1 MANFYVSPT
10 GAGDKSGKDIAN
22 AASIG
27 SMNTLIG
34 KAGPGGQVLMIA
46 DQGDYKPASIIGI
59 SKGGVDGAP
68 VTIRGI
74 DSRGEPME
82 ARITGTR
89 DTSWTAG
96 DAQGGEIFK
105 LGAGASHLVFE
116 DLQIDHAGTAF
127 RVTADIANLTIQRV
141 DAANVGRFFENLA
154 SGTSATATIAGL
166 TIRDV
171 DVAGFSRTAIRLQY
185 DTHDVTIADVTI
197 DMAGQTGDGMPA
209 GLHLDGTVHDVT
221 VRGVTVENVLST
233 TGTYLNGDGFA
244 SERGV
249 YDVTFIDT
257 VARGNSDGGYDLK
270 SENTTLL
277 RTLSEENGRNYRL
290 WGSATLT
297 DAVGR
302 NPVWRGGSSEQNQ
315 LWLDAAARVTVTGG
329 SFEDAGSRTK
339 VISSTGQL
347 VLKDVAIT
355 HSVLA
360 TAMTKAS
367 EAGLSGWDSV
377 TEMVVVD
384 GGQASAG
391 QTRFEPA
398 RDAAVAPVAPPPPV
412 ADTLVGTRGA
422 DVFRID
428 HEGDRVTEGANGG
441 EDRVE
446 VTLDSYTLG
455 ANLENLTRI
464 GSGAFT
470 GTGNALANAMT
481 GGAGDDRLS
490 GLDGND
496 VLDGGAGHDT
506 LLGGNGV
513 DVLNGGKGQDVLIG
527 GWQADTLAGGADNDV
542 LTGDVEWV
550 NGKGAND
557 ALDGG
562 DGDDRLMGD
571 AATLFGSGKGG
582 NDQLEGG
589 AGDDVLFGDAVTMKD
604 KATGGA
610 DVLSGGEGDDW
621 LYGDAQFWTA
631 GTKGGADRL
640 DGGAGDDHLIGGRG
654 DDRLTGGEGAD
665 WFVFAPGSGRD
676 VVTDF
681 SAADGDR
688 LDLGA
693 FYTGFDQLRWT
704 DTADGVRLTM
714 GGDSILLQGVHALS
728 AGDVF
733 FG

>member
-1 MANFYVSPT
+1 MSHARTGSVEVMANFYVSPT
-10 GAGDKSGKDIAN
+10 GAGDRSGKDIAN

-46 DQGDYKPASIIGI
+46 DQGAYKPAGIIGI
-59 SKGGVDGAP
+59 SKGGADGAP

-74 DSRGEPME
+74 DSKGAAME
-82 ARITGTR
+82 AHIVGTR

-96 DAQGGEIFK
+96 DAQGAEIFK

-154 SGTSATATIAGL
+154 SGSSATATIAGL

-171 DVAGFSRTAIRLQY
+171 DVTGFSRTAIRLQY
-185 DTHDVTIADVTI
+185 DTHDVDVAGVTI

-209 GLHLDGTVHDVT
+209 GIHLDGTVHGVT

-233 TGTYLNGDGFA
+233 TGGYLNGDGFA

-249 YDVTFIDT
+249 YDVAFIDT

-315 LWLDAAARVTVTGG
+315 LWLDSAAKVTVNGG

-355 HSVLA
+355 HSDLA
-360 TAMTKAS
+360 TVMTKAS

-377 TEMVVVD
+377 TERVVAD
-384 GGQASAG
+384 AGPASAG
-391 QTRFEPA
+391 RTTFEPA
-398 RDAAVAPVAPPPPV
+398 QGAVVAPPPPV
-412 ADTLVGTRGA
+412 ADALVGTLGG

-428 HEGDRVTEGANGG
+428 HDGDRITEGAGG
-441 EDRVE
+441 GHDRVE
-446 VTLDSYTLG
+446 VTLNAYTLG
-455 ANLENLTRI
+455 ANLEDMARI
-464 GSGAFT
+464 GGGAFV
-470 GTGNALANAMT
+470 GTGNALANVLI
-481 GGAGDDRLS
+481 GGGGDDRLS

-496 VLDGGAGHDT
+496 VLEGGEGRDT

-513 DVLNGGKGQDVLIG
+513 DVLNGGRGDDVLTG
-527 GWQADTLAGGADNDV
+527 GWQGDTLAGGAD
-542 LTGDVEWV
+542 
-550 NGKGAND
+550 
-557 ALDGG
+557 
-562 DGDDRLMGD
+562 
-571 AATLFGSGKGG
+571 
-582 NDQLEGG
+582 
-589 AGDDVLFGDAVTMKD
+589 DDVLIGDHSTNWLI
-604 KATGGA
+604 GGTVGG
-610 DVLSGGEGDDW
+610 DDSLFGEGGDD
-621 LYGDAQFWTA
+621 LLETGHD
-631 GTKGGADRL
+631 GAHQL
-640 DGGAGDDHLIGGRG
+640 MDGGAGIDTASFAALG
-654 DDRLTGGEGAD
+654 T
-665 WFVFAPGSGRD
+665 APGAVTVIRSGRWPAWSL
-676 VVTDF
+676 VENIPKPPPFHGVNPAVRVNVICIAATTTSRPAGS
-681 SAADGDR
+681 SAAQV
-688 LDLGA
+688 A
-693 FYTGFDQLRWT
+693 FGSRI
-704 DTADGVRLTM
+704 ARSAVRRRPP
-714 GGDSILLQGVHALS
+714 GSRC
-728 AGDVF
+728 
-733 FG
+733 

>member
-10 GAGDKSGKDIAN
+10 GAGDRSGKDIAN

-46 DQGDYKPASIIGI
+46 DQGAYKPAGIIGI
-59 SKGGVDGAP
+59 SKGGADGAP

-74 DSRGEPME
+74 DSKGAAME
-82 ARITGTR
+82 AHIVGTR

-96 DAQGGEIFK
+96 DAQGAEIFK

-154 SGTSATATIAGL
+154 SGSSATATIAGL

-171 DVAGFSRTAIRLQY
+171 DVTGFSRTAIRLQY
-185 DTHDVTIADVTI
+185 DTHDVDVAGVTI

-209 GLHLDGTVHDVT
+209 GIHLDGTVHGVT

-233 TGTYLNGDGFA
+233 TGGYLNGDGFA

-249 YDVTFIDT
+249 YDVAFIDT

-290 WGSATLT
+290 WGSAMLT

-315 LWLDAAARVTVTGG
+315 LWLDSAAKVTVNGG

-355 HSVLA
+355 HSDLA
-360 TAMTKAS
+360 TVMTKAS

-377 TEMVVVD
+377 TETVVAD
-384 GGQASAG
+384 AGPASAG
-391 QTRFEPA
+391 RTTFEPA
-398 RDAAVAPVAPPPPV
+398 HGAVVAPPPPV
-412 ADTLVGTRGA
+412 ADALVGTLGD

-428 HEGDRVTEGANGG
+428 HDGDRITEGAGG
-441 EDRVE
+441 GHDRVE
-446 VTLDSYTLG
+446 VTLNAYTLG
-455 ANLENLTRI
+455 ANLEDMARI
-464 GSGAFT
+464 GGGAFA
-470 GTGNALANAMT
+470 GTGNALANVLT

-490 GLDGND
+490 GLGGND
-496 VLDGGAGHDT
+496 VLEGGEGRDT

-513 DVLNGGKGQDVLIG
+513 DLLDGGGDDDALTG
-527 GWQADTLAGGADNDV
+527 GWQGDTLAGGAGDDV
-542 LTGDVEWV
+542 LIGDVDWV

-562 DGDDRLMGD
+562 TGDDRVMGD
-571 AATLFGSGKGG
+571 AVTLYGSGKGG
-582 NDQLEGG
+582 NDQVEGG

-604 KATGGA
+604 KAAGGA
-610 DVLSGGEGDDW
+610 DVLSGGDGDDW

-640 DGGAGDDHLIGGRG
+640 DGGAGDDHLIGGGG
-654 DDRLTGGEGAD
+654 DDRLTGGAGAD
-665 WFVFAPGSGRD
+665 WFVFAPGSGKD

-681 SAADGDR
+681 VHGDGDR
-688 LDLGA
+688 IDLAA
-693 FYTGFDQLRWT
+693 FHTGFDRLHWT
-704 DTADGVRLTM
+704 DTADGVRLTL
-714 GGDSILLQGVHALS
+714 GSDTVLLQGVHTLT
-728 AGDVF
+728 AGDLF